1 MVDLTKHFKQGVAEV
16 KSSAILNFAKYT
28 SQYPDIV
35 KFTVGEPDFNTPDHI
50 KTAAIK
56 GIVDNHSH
64 YAPSN
69 GTPGLRKAAA
79 DFLARHYD
87 MHYEPSEIIA
97 TNGATEAIYTVMS
110 AIINPGDVMVLPTP
124 IFPLYI
130 ADAALEKAEVV
141 QIDTSKTGFKLTPDQ
156 LQASVDEYGD
166 RLRILVMNYPTN
178 PTGVM
183 YSQEELDALAA
194 VIKDRPTFVL
204 CDEIYSEL
212 NYEQEHASMAK
223 SLRSQSIVL
232 NGVSKSWAMTGY
244 RIGIMA
250 APQEI
255 TDQLAKVHQF
265 ITTTE
270 PTPMQDA
277 AEEAFKNGDR
287 DAREMKAAFKERRDY
302 LYQALTEI
310 GFEVIKPQGAFYIW
324 AKIPAGLNQKD
335 TEFVYELA
343 DQAHVG
349 VCAGSWFAK
358 GGQGWLRF
366 SYATALDEIKEGV
379 SRIKKFVEENK
390 NDGK

>member
-1 MVDLTKHFKQGVAEV
+1 MDLTKHFKKGVAEV
-16 KSSAILNFAKYT
+16 KTSAILNFAKYS
-28 SQYPDIV
+28 SQYPGVV

-69 GTPGLRKAAA
+69 GTPGLKKAAS
-79 DFLARHYD
+79 DFLKRRYD
-87 MHYEPSEIIA
+87 MEYSPDEIIV

-110 AIINPGDVMVLPTP
+110 AIINPGDVVVLPAP

-130 ADAALEKAEVV
+130 ADAVLEKAEVV
-141 QIDTSKTGFKLTPDQ
+141 QIETSSTGFKLTPEQ
-156 LQASVDEYGD
+156 LQAAVDEYGD
-166 RLRILVMNYPTN
+166 RLRVLVMNYPTN

-183 YSQEELDALAA
+183 YSQEELNALAE
-194 VIKDRPTFVL
+194 VIKDRPTFAL

-212 NYEQEHASMAK
+212 NYGQEHASMAK
-223 SLRSQSIVL
+223 AIRDQAIVL

-250 APQEI
+250 APSEL
-255 TDQLAKVHQF
+255 TEQLAKVHQF

-277 AEEAFKNGDR
+277 AEEAFKNGDE
-287 DAREMKAAFKERRDY
+287 DAERMKAAFKERRDY
-302 LYQALTEI
+302 LYDALTDL
-310 GFEVIKPQGAFYIW
+310 GFDVIKPQGAFYIW
-324 AKIPAGLNQKD
+324 AKIPEGLNQND
-335 TEFVYELA
+335 TEFVYELCDKA
-343 DQAHVG
+343 KVG

-366 SYATALDEIKEGV
+366 SYATALDDIKEGV
-379 SRIKKFVEENK
+379 SRIKKFVEDETNGSK
-390 NDGK
+390 

>member
-1 MVDLTKHFKQGVAEV
+1 MDLTKHFKKGVAEV
-16 KSSAILNFAKYT
+16 KTSAILNFAKYS
-28 SQYPDIV
+28 SQYPGVV

-50 KTAAIK
+50 KIAAIK

-69 GTPGLRKAAA
+69 GTPGLKKAAS
-79 DFLARHYD
+79 DFLKRRYD
-87 MHYEPSEIIA
+87 MEYSPDEIIV

-110 AIINPGDVMVLPTP
+110 AIINPGDVVVLPAP

-130 ADAALEKAEVV
+130 ADAVLEKAEVV
-141 QIDTSKTGFKLTPDQ
+141 QIETSSTGFKLTPEQ
-156 LQASVDEYGD
+156 LQAAVDEYGD
-166 RLRILVMNYPTN
+166 RLRVLVMNYPTN

-183 YSQEELDALAA
+183 YSQEELNALAE
-194 VIKDRPTFVL
+194 VIKDRPTFAL

-212 NYEQEHASMAK
+212 NYGQEHASMAK
-223 SLRSQSIVL
+223 AIRDQAIVL

-250 APQEI
+250 APSEL
-255 TDQLAKVHQF
+255 TEQLAKVHQF

-277 AEEAFKNGDR
+277 AEEAFKNGDE
-287 DAREMKAAFKERRDY
+287 DAERMKAAFKERRDY
-302 LYQALTEI
+302 LYDALTDL
-310 GFEVIKPQGAFYIW
+310 GFDVIKPQGAFYIW
-324 AKIPAGLNQKD
+324 AKIPEGLNQND
-335 TEFVYELA
+335 TEFVYELCDKA
-343 DQAHVG
+343 KVG

-366 SYATALDEIKEGV
+366 SYATALDDIKEGV
-379 SRIKKFVEENK
+379 SRIKKFVEDETNGSK
-390 NDGK
+390 

>member
-64 YAPSN
+64 YALSN

-130 ADAALEKAEVV
+130 ADASLEKAEVV
-141 QIDTSKTGFKLTPDQ
+141 QIDTSQTGFKLMPDQ
-156 LQASVDEYGD
+156 LQAAVDEYGD

-223 SLRSQSIVL
+223 SLRSQAIVL

-287 DAREMKAAFKERRDY
+287 DAREMKVAFKERPG
-302 LYQALTEI
+302 LPLP
-310 GFEVIKPQGAFYIW
+310 GF
-324 AKIPAGLNQKD
+324 
-335 TEFVYELA
+335 
-343 DQAHVG
+343 
-349 VCAGSWFAK
+349 
-358 GGQGWLRF
+358 
-366 SYATALDEIKEGV
+366 
-379 SRIKKFVEENK
+379 
-390 NDGK
+390 DGNRL

>member
-1 MVDLTKHFKQGVAEV
+1 MDLTKHFKKGVAEV
-16 KSSAILNFAKYT
+16 KTSAILNFAKYS
-28 SQYPDIV
+28 SQYPGVV

-69 GTPGLRKAAA
+69 GTPGLKKAAS
-79 DFLARHYD
+79 DFLKRRYD
-87 MHYEPSEIIA
+87 MEYSPDEIIV

-110 AIINPGDVMVLPTP
+110 AIINPGDVVVLPAP

-141 QIDTSKTGFKLTPDQ
+141 QIDTSSTGFKLTPEQ
-156 LQASVDEYGD
+156 LQAAVDEYGD

-183 YSQEELDALAA
+183 YSQEELNALAE
-194 VIKDRPTFVL
+194 VIKGRPTFAL

-212 NYEQEHASMAK
+212 NYDQEHASMAK
-223 SLRSQSIVL
+223 AIRDQAIVL

-250 APQEI
+250 APSEL
-255 TDQLAKVHQF
+255 TEQLAKVHQF

-277 AEEAFKNGDR
+277 AEEAFKNGDE
-287 DAREMKAAFKERRDY
+287 DAERMKAAFKERRDY
-302 LYQALTEI
+302 LYGALTDL
-310 GFEVIKPQGAFYIW
+310 GFDVIKPQGAFYIW
-324 AKIPAGLNQKD
+324 AKIPEGLNQND
-335 TEFVYELA
+335 TEFVYELCDKA
-343 DQAHVG
+343 KVG

-366 SYATALDEIKEGV
+366 SYATALDDIKEGV
-379 SRIKKFVEENK
+379 SRIKKFVEDETNGSK
-390 NDGK
+390 

>member
-1 MVDLTKHFKQGVAEV
+1 
-16 KSSAILNFAKYT
+16 
-28 SQYPDIV
+28 
-35 KFTVGEPDFNTPDHI
+35 
-50 KTAAIK
+50 
-56 GIVDNHSH
+56 
-64 YAPSN
+64 
-69 GTPGLRKAAA
+69 
-79 DFLARHYD
+79 
-87 MHYEPSEIIA
+87 
-97 TNGATEAIYTVMS
+97 
-110 AIINPGDVMVLPTP
+110 
-124 IFPLYI
+124 
-130 ADAALEKAEVV
+130 
-141 QIDTSKTGFKLTPDQ
+141 
-156 LQASVDEYGD
+156 
-166 RLRILVMNYPTN
+166 
-178 PTGVM
+178 
-183 YSQEELDALAA
+183 
-194 VIKDRPTFVL
+194 
-204 CDEIYSEL
+204 
-212 NYEQEHASMAK
+212 
-223 SLRSQSIVL
+223 
-232 NGVSKSWAMTGY
+232 MTGY

-302 LYQALTEI
+302 LYQALTET

-343 DQAHVG
+343 DQAYVG

>member
-1 MVDLTKHFKQGVAEV
+1 MADLTKHFKQGVAEV
-16 KSSAILNFAKYT
+16 KSSSILNFAKYT

-130 ADAALEKAEVV
+130 ADASLEKAEVV
-141 QIDTSKTGFKLTPDQ
+141 QIDTSQTGFKLMPDQ
-156 LQASVDEYGD
+156 LQAAVDEYGD

-223 SLRSQSIVL
+223 SLRSQAIVL

-277 AEEAFKNGDR
+277 AEEAFKNRDR

-302 LYQALTEI
+302 LYQALTET

-335 TEFVYELA
+335 MEFVYELA